1 MRQACDRSVQM
12 IDAGKHVYTARRSGK
27 KSIHEPMVGRKRR
40 TRYYS
45 LISPSYMA
53 AENKYNKQKLD
64 TRNKKYKR
72 SVAGKIQPAKC
83 IIII

>member
-1 MRQACDRSVQM
+1 
-12 IDAGKHVYTARRSGK
+12 
-27 KSIHEPMVGRKRR
+27 
-40 TRYYS
+40 
-45 LISPSYMA
+45 MA

-83 IIII
+83 IIIISSFNKHKAAQ